1 MATTTSLFTKIALVL
16 VTSIGSAA
24 TAYVK
29 ARTLAKYEA
38 DAGYVAVRAAIE
50 AQRQDMI
57 QFRSDEE
64 QWHRM
69 VADIVADRRMTVV
82 ASHAQPILRPL
93 PLSTL
98 ERLRRPSPALK
109 AIQLPSNLS
118 QIQMAK

>member
-50 AQRQDMI
+50 SQRQDMI

-82 ASHAQPILRPL
+82 APHAQPILRPL